1 MKKAFLICFT
11 SAATALMS
19 GCAGTSTKAA
29 DSSTNTENGITE
41 VKALDQSITDHG
53 FTVVWNGSEDTSK
66 MKDYLVTI
74 QNGQDKTEVQASTN
88 PSAAAKYINAFYENG
103 TGNLQE
109 NGKVVEKAKQ
119 ILQHAYTM
127 KDLKPASQYQISV
140 QVEYTDGS
148 ISSSSQS
155 VTVTTAAE
163 SDASKILN
171 VETYGAVGDGV
182 LADDQKGTASS
193 GTLNTAAIQK
203 AIDVCPENG
212 TVLIPEGKIYLCGP
226 IQLKSNLTLD
236 VEGTL
241 LATADASQYSN
252 PYDTDSSKTG
262 QKSTAFISADAQSKY
277 ENIKIVGNG
286 TIDGNGWCTISN
298 HNTAKEDFPEYA
310 SGKDSNIAKTGAG
323 HLSDAQFEKYSAQGD
338 KKAYACRSN
347 LLSLSG
353 IDNLYVGDG
362 ITLSNPSMHTLSIS
376 KCSNTT
382 VNNAIFSTY
391 NCNNGDGI
399 DYSASTSPFTVV
411 NSVFNTGDDCVCFA
425 ASKETTG
432 HAWIFD
438 NYFGR
443 GHGVIALGSNTNEG
457 IEDVT
462 AEDNVANGTAV
473 GLRGK
478 SQYGNGGGAWNI
490 IFRNS
495 ALANITDNDG
505 VPFMLTND
513 YSAASK
519 TGDNGAPC
527 FHDISVSNCTVNG
540 AKKAFISVTGTAK
553 DAAGTDYNITM
564 NNLSFAYNASCA
576 DSSDANTSVLKNVK
590 DSSFQDIRIYGVTPK
605 WNLEEDTLS
614 NVTVEK

>member
-1 MKKAFLICFT
+1 MKKALMICLI
-11 SAATALMS
+11 SAAVAFMNGCTA
-19 GCAGTSTKAA
+19 TSTASA
-29 DSSTNTENGITE
+29 DSSADTKNSLTD
-41 VKALDQSITDHG
+41 VQVLSQSITDHG
-53 FTVVWNGSEDTSK
+53 FTVVWNGSEDTSTI
-66 MKDYLVTI
+66 KDYLVTI
-74 QNGQDKTEVQASTN
+74 ETGQKKTQVQASTN
-88 PSAAAKYINAFYENG
+88 PSVAAEYINAFYENG
-103 TGNLQE
+103 TGDLQE
-109 NGKVVEKAKQ
+109 NGKIVEKAKQ
-119 ILQHAYTM
+119 ILQHAYTL
-127 KDLKPASQYQISV
+127 KDLLPGASYQISV
-140 QVEYTDGS
+140 QIEYADGS
-148 ISSSSQS
+148 LSDAQS
-155 VTVTTAAE
+155 VTASTAEQA
-163 SDASKILN
+163 DASTILN
-171 VETYGAVGDGV
+171 VESCGAVGDGV
-182 LADDQKGTASS
+182 LADDAAGTVSS
-193 GTLNTAAIQK
+193 GTLNTVAIQE
-203 AIDVCPENG
+203 AIDQCPENG
-212 TVLIPEGKIYLCGP
+212 TVLIPAGKIFLCGP

-252 PYDTDSSKTG
+252 PYDSNSSATG
-262 QKSTAFISADAQSKY
+262 EKSASFISAEGKL
-277 ENIKIVGNG
+277 ENIRIIGSG
-286 TIDGNGWCTISN
+286 TIDGNGWCTVSGRKN
-298 HNTAKEDFPEYA
+298 AKEDFPEYA

-323 HLSDAQFEKYSAQGD
+323 HLSYAQFERYCAQGD

-353 IDNLYVGDG
+353 IDHLYVGDG

-376 KCSNTT
+376 KCSNTV

-399 DYSASTSPFTVV
+399 DYSASTSPFIVV
-411 NSVFNTGDDCVCFA
+411 NSVFNTGDDGVCFA
-425 ASKETTG
+425 ATKETTG

-443 GHGVIALGSNTNEG
+443 GHAVIALGSNTNEG

-462 AEDNVANGTAV
+462 AEDNVASGTGV

-505 VPFMLTND
+505 IPFMLTND

-519 TGDNGAPC
+519 TGNNGAPC

-564 NNLSFAYNASCA
+564 ENLSFVYDSTCA
-576 DSSDANTSVLKNVK
+576 DSMSANTSILKNVK
-590 DSSFQDIRIYGVTPK
+590 DSTFKNIRIYGVDPK
-605 WNLEEDTLS
+605 WDLEKDTLA
-614 NVTVEK
+614 NVEVEQ